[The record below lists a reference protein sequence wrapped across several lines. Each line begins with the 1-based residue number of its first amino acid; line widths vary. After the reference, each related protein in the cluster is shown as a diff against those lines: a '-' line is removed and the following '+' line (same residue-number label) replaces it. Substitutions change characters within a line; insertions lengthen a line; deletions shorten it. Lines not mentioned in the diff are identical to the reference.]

1 MTEAVIQRPNPNTP
15 PSLQETGPE
24 SLAFKRRQRIR
35 NYLVAGAVVA
45 FVVFV
50 YVLTWVKIANKSF

>member
-1 MTEAVIQRPNPNTP
+1 MTETDEAARR
-15 PSLQETGPE
+15 
-24 SLAFKRRQRIR
+24 KRSQGLR
-35 NYLVAGAVVA
+35 NYLVAGGVVA

>member
-1 MTEAVIQRPNPNTP
+1 MI
-15 PSLQETGPE
+15 ETDE
-24 SLAFKRRQRIR
+24 VARRRKRNQTLRS
-35 NYLVAGAVVA
+35 YLIAGGVVA

>member
-1 MTEAVIQRPNPNTP
+1 M
-15 PSLQETGPE
+15 SETDE
-24 SLAFKRRQRIR
+24 TARRKRSQALR
-35 NYLVAGAVVA
+35 NYLIAGGVVA